1 MFFLH
6 VSQYRFIRKTP
17 VVKGWFS
24 WLKATFLQTPVCSN
38 RSNFPAR
45 STCDDLWYR
54 GQQICK
60 SPNVKEKKV
69 AKRWKPAEEI
79 LHCCSEWILLS
90 HGAWHSAIIV
100 ICSPAFLFHC
110 QQIYAIRTDRSIQR
124 GMLCCECLFG
134 GVNLPTDRSHDEL
147 L

>member
-1 MFFLH
+1 MFFFHLPNI
-6 VSQYRFIRKTP
+6 VSFEKLRL
-17 VVKGWFS
+17 
-24 WLKATFLQTPVCSN
+24 LKADSADSRQHFSKLLFVQTDPISRLAAHVMTSDTGVNKFVNLQMS
-38 RSNFPAR
+38 
-45 STCDDLWYR
+45 
-54 GQQICK
+54 G
-60 SPNVKEKKV
+60 KKV
-69 AKRWKPAEEI
+69 GKRWKPAEEI

-134 GVNLPTDRSHDEL
+134 GANLPTDRSHDEL